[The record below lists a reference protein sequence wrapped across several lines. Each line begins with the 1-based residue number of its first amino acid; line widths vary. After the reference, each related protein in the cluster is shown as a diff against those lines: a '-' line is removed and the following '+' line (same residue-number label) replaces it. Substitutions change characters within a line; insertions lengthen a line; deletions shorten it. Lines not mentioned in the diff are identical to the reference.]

1 MLEVLG
7 KFRRTHY
14 CGELNENNIGQEVKL
29 AGWVDTVRNH
39 GGVVFIDLRDRSGI
53 VQIVAEELKNPE
65 AYEIADKVKPEYV
78 IAIEGKVRRRPEG
91 TENPKIPT
99 GYVEVVADKVIIL
112 NTAQQPLPF
121 QIEDDINVNEETRL
135 RYRYLDIRRRPM
147 LNNILIRHKTYKV
160 VRDFF
165 YNEGFIEVET
175 PFLTKST
182 PEGARDF
189 IVPSR
194 LHPGKFYA
202 LPQSPQLFKQIL
214 MVGGLDRY
222 FQIAKC
228 LRDEDL
234 RADRQPEFTQIDF
247 ELSFV
252 GKEDVMDIAERAIK
266 AVFKEVLG
274 LELNEP
280 FPIYSYDY
288 VMDTYGSDKPDLRI
302 REELI
307 TPLIEITDIFK
318 ETQFKVFRNVVEKG
332 GIIKA
337 IVVKGG
343 ASKLSRQKIDELTK
357 FVQKLGAKGLAWIRV
372 DKDKLTSPITKFFSE
387 TEINNLLE
395 RVKAEVGDIIFF
407 QADTDRDFVYKVMD
421 ALRRKLADELNARE
435 EGFKFLW
442 VTDFPLVE
450 WDEEEERFVSVHH
463 PFTMPRE
470 EDLPK
475 IDRALQTEDIEERK
489 QILKGVKSLAYDMV
503 LNGYEI
509 GGGSIRI
516 HRTDIQKKIFKLLNI
531 GEVEA
536 QEKFGFLLEALKY
549 GAPPHG
555 GFAFGLDR
563 VLAIMVGAESI
574 RDVIAFPKT
583 QKGICPLTNAPDY
596 VDPKQLKEVHCKVE
610 ELEEE

>member
-1 MLEVLG
+1 MLELLG
-7 KFRRTHY
+7 NFRRTHY
-14 CGELNENNIGQEVKL
+14 CGELGENNIGQEVKL

-53 VQIVAEELKNPE
+53 IQVVVEELKTPE
-65 AYEIADKVKPEYV
+65 AYEVADRVKPEYV
-78 IAIEGKVRRRPEG
+78 IAVEGKVRRRPEG

-99 GYVEVVADKVIIL
+99 GYVEVVADRVIVL
-112 NTAQQPLPF
+112 NTARQPLPF
-121 QIEDDINVNEETRL
+121 QIEDEINVNEETRL
-135 RYRYLDIRRRPM
+135 RYRYLDLRRRPM
-147 LNNILIRHKTYKV
+147 LEKLLIRHKTYKV
-160 VRDFF
+160 VRDFM
-165 YNEGFIEVET
+165 NEEGFIEVET

-214 MVGGLDRY
+214 MVAGIDKY
-222 FQIAKC
+222 FQIVKC

-252 GKEDVMDIAERAIK
+252 GRRDVMDVAERLIK
-266 AVFKEVLG
+266 RVFKEVLG
-274 LELNEP
+274 IELEKP
-280 FPIYSYDY
+280 FPVYTYDE
-288 VMDTYGSDKPDLRI
+288 VMEKYGSDKPDLRI
-302 REELI
+302 NEGVI
-307 TPLIEITDIFK
+307 TPLVDLTDIFQNTK
-318 ETQFKVFRNVVEKG
+318 FKVFKTVVDKG

-337 IVVKGG
+337 VVVKGG
-343 ASKLSRQKIDELTK
+343 GKKLSRQKIDELTR

-372 DKDKLTSPITKFFSE
+372 DENKLTSPITKFFSE
-387 TEINNLLE
+387 EEVKSLLK

-407 QADTDRDFVYKVMD
+407 QADADKELVYKVTD
-421 ALRRKLADELNARE
+421 ALRRRLADELNARR
-435 EGFKFLW
+435 EGFEFLW
-442 VTDFPLVE
+442 VVDFPLVE
-450 WDEEEERFVSVHH
+450 WDEEEGRFVSVHH

-475 IDRALQTEDIEERK
+475 IEEALKTGDIEKKKE
-489 QILKGVKSLAYDMV
+489 ILRGVKSLAYDMV

-516 HRTDIQKKIFKLLNI
+516 HRTDLQEKIFKLLNI

-596 VDPKQLKEVHCKVE
+596 VDPKQLKEVHCKIE
-610 ELEEE
+610 EPEEF

>member
-1 MLEVLG
+1 MV
-7 KFRRTHY
+7 
-14 CGELNENNIGQEVKL
+14 
-29 AGWVDTVRNH
+29 AG
-39 GGVVFIDLRDRSGI
+39 ID
-53 VQIVAEELKNPE
+53 K
-65 AYEIADKVKPEYV
+65 
-78 IAIEGKVRRRPEG
+78 
-91 TENPKIPT
+91 
-99 GYVEVVADKVIIL
+99 
-112 NTAQQPLPF
+112 
-121 QIEDDINVNEETRL
+121 
-135 RYRYLDIRRRPM
+135 
-147 LNNILIRHKTYKV
+147 
-160 VRDFF
+160 
-165 YNEGFIEVET
+165 
-175 PFLTKST
+175 
-182 PEGARDF
+182 
-189 IVPSR
+189 
-194 LHPGKFYA
+194 
-202 LPQSPQLFKQIL
+202 
-214 MVGGLDRY
+214 Y

-252 GKEDVMDIAERAIK
+252 GQKDVMNTAERLIK
-266 AVFKEVLG
+266 KVFKEVLNV
-274 LELNEP
+274 ELKEP
-280 FPIYSYDY
+280 FPVYSYDY
-288 VMDTYGSDKPDLRI
+288 VMDKYGTDKPDLRI
-302 REELI
+302 KEEII
-307 TPLIEITDIFK
+307 TPLIDLTDIFK
-318 ETQFKVFRNVVEKG
+318 ETQFKVFKNVVDKG

-337 IVVKGG
+337 IVVRGG
-343 ASKLSRQKIDELTK
+343 ANKLSRQKIDELTK

-372 DKDKLTSPITKFFSE
+372 DENKLTSPITKFFSE
-387 TEINNLLE
+387 EEIQNLLK
-395 RVKAEVGDIIFF
+395 RVNASVGDIIFF
-407 QADTDRDFVYKVMD
+407 QADTDKEFVFKVMD
-421 ALRRKLADELNARE
+421 SLRRRLADELNARE

-442 VTDFPLVE
+442 VVDFPLME

-475 IDRALQTEDIEERK
+475 IDEALATEDIEKRK
-489 QILKGVKSLAYDMV
+489 EILKGVKSLAYDMV

-516 HRTDIQKKIFKLLNI
+516 HRTDIQQKIFKLLNI

-563 VLAIMVGAESI
+563 VVALMVGADSI

-596 VDPKQLKEVHCKVE
+596 VDPKQLKEVHCKIE

>member
-7 KFRRTHY
+7 NFRRSHY
-14 CGELNENNIGQEVKL
+14 CGELSEDDIGKEVKL

-39 GGVVFIDLRDRSGI
+39 GGVVFIDLRDRSGV
-53 VQIVAEELKNPE
+53 VQVVVEELKNPE
-65 AYEIADKVKPEYV
+65 AYEIADRVKPEYV

-99 GYVEVVADKVIIL
+99 GLVEVVADRVIVL
-112 NTAQQPLPF
+112 NAAKQPLPF

-135 RYRYLDIRRRPM
+135 RYRYLDLRRRPM
-147 LNNILIRHKTYKV
+147 LQNLLLRHKTYQV
-160 VRDFF
+160 ARNFLTQ
-165 YNEGFIEVET
+165 EGFIEVET
-175 PFLTKST
+175 PLLTKST

-214 MVGGLDRY
+214 MVAGLDKY

-234 RADRQPEFTQIDF
+234 RADRQPEFTQIDL
-247 ELSFV
+247 EMSFV
-252 GKEDVMDIAERAIK
+252 GREDVMNLTERLIK
-266 AVFKEVLG
+266 KIFSETIEV
-274 LELNEP
+274 EIEEP
-280 FPIYSYDY
+280 FPVYTYNE
-288 VMDTYGSDKPDLRI
+288 VMNKYGSDKPDLRI
-302 REELI
+302 KEDVI
-307 TPLIEITDIFK
+307 TPLVDLTDIFQNTK
-318 ETQFKVFRNVVEKG
+318 FKVFKTVVDKG

-337 IVVKGG
+337 VVVKGG
-343 ASKLSRQKIDELTK
+343 APKLSRQKIDELTR

-372 DKDKLTSPITKFFSE
+372 DENKLTSPITKFFSRE
-387 TEINNLLE
+387 EVENLLK
-395 RVKAEVGDIIFF
+395 RVGARVGDIIFF
-407 QADTDRDFVYKVMD
+407 QADTDKDFVYKVMD
-421 ALRRKLADELNARE
+421 ALRRRLADELGARE

-442 VTDFPLVE
+442 VVDFPLVE

-475 IDRALQTEDIEERK
+475 IDEALKTEDVEGRK
-489 QILKGVKSLAYDMV
+489 KILSGVKSLAYDMV

-516 HRTDIQKKIFKLLNI
+516 HRPDIQQKIFKLLNI

-536 QEKFGFLLEALKY
+536 QEKFGFLLEALQY

-610 ELEEE
+610 ELEEL